1 MVGMLISSLSGL
13 AATILVSREF
23 GTGADLDAFYAAN
36 RLTEILF
43 NLMAGGALAS
53 AFVPVYTELLS
64 KDDHAGA
71 WQLVSAIGNLLF
83 LSMGVIAIL
92 AAIFA
97 PWLVENI
104 IAPGFHDSSQVT
116 LTVDLLRIMLASSVI
131 FGLSGLIMGVLNARQ
146 HFILPALA
154 PAFYRFGW
162 IFGLLFLVPRWG
174 IRGLAWGVVLG
185 AGLHLLIQVPG
196 FIGSKLRY
204 SPQLRL
210 SDPEVRQVALL
221 MGPRV
226 LGVAIVQIN
235 FLVNTILAS
244 GQPAGNLAALSFAL
258 ALMIMPQ
265 AIIAQAPA
273 IAALPTFSEQVA
285 KGNLKALRSS
295 LVSTLR
301 GVFFLA
307 LPASIGLI
315 LLRGPMVSLL
325 LERGAFDVSSS
336 QLVSWALL
344 WYALGLMG
352 HALLEIIVRAFYA
365 MKDTRTPVLIG
376 AAAMILNLLF
386 SLSFINIFGKIGWAP
401 LGGLALANSL
411 ATALE
416 SLLLLYILQKR
427 LQGLDL
433 LKMIHALRPV
443 LVSASIMAV
452 FLYLWGIILVDL
464 PVWFVGLGGIT
475 LGAGIYL
482 IVANILRAQEVQQ
495 YLEVLFNRFR

>member
-1 MVGMLISSLSGL
+1 MAGMVISSLSGL
-13 AATILVSREF
+13 AASILVSREF
-23 GTGADLDAFYAAN
+23 GTSAELDAFYAAN

-53 AFVPVYTELLS
+53 AFVPVYTELLA
-64 KDDHAGA
+64 KDDRSGA
-71 WQLVSAIGNLLF
+71 WHFVSAIANILF

-104 IAPGFHDSSQVT
+104 IAPGFHDSSQLK
-116 LTVDLLRIMLASSVI
+116 LTVDLMRTMLASSVI

-162 IFGLLFLVPRWG
+162 IFGLLFLVPHWG
-174 IRGLAWGVVLG
+174 IFGLAWGVVLG

-196 FIGSKLRY
+196 FIGSKWRY
-204 SPQLRL
+204 SPQLRIN
-210 SDPEVRQVALL
+210 DPEVRQVALL

-244 GQPAGNLAALSFAL
+244 GQSEGSLAALSFAL

-285 KGNLKALRSS
+285 KGNLSALRSS
-295 LVSTLR
+295 FVSTLR
-301 GVFFLA
+301 GVLFLA
-307 LPASIGLI
+307 LPASIGLV
-315 LLRGPMVSLL
+315 LLRGPLVSFLF
-325 LERGAFDVSSS
+325 ERGAFDVRSS
-336 QLVSWALL
+336 QLVAWALL

-365 MKDTRTPVLIG
+365 LKDTRTPVLIG
-376 AAAMILNLLF
+376 AAAMLLNLLF
-386 SLSFINIFGKIGWAP
+386 SLYFAYLFGQIGWAP

-433 LKMIHALRPV
+433 LKMIRALRP
-443 LVSASIMAV
+443 LLLSAGIMAV
-452 FLYLWGIILVDL
+452 FLYLWGIILADQ
-464 PVWFVGLGGIT
+464 PVGIVALGGIT

-482 IVANILRAQEVQQ
+482 ILANLLRAQEVRQF
-495 YLEVLFNRFR
+495 VDGFFKRFR

>member
-1 MVGMLISSLSGL
+1 MVGMAFSSLSGL
-13 AATILVSREF
+13 AATMLVSREF
-23 GTGADLDAFYAAN
+23 GTSADLDAFYAAN
-36 RLTEILF
+36 RLTEIIF

-64 KDDHAGA
+64 KNKHTKA
-71 WQLVSAIGNLLF
+71 WQMVSAIGNLLF
-83 LSMGVIAIL
+83 LSMGAIAIL
-92 AAIFA
+92 AAIIA
-97 PWLVENI
+97 PWLVENV
-104 IAPGFHDSSQVT
+104 IAPGFREASQIR
-116 LTVDLLRIMLASSVI
+116 LTVELLRIMLASSVI

-162 IFGLLFLVPRWG
+162 IFGILVLVPRWG

-185 AGLHLLIQVPG
+185 AGLHLLIQIPG
-196 FIGSKLRY
+196 LIGSKLKY
-204 SPQLRL
+204 IPQLRL
-210 SDPEVRQVALL
+210 RDPDVRQVALL
-221 MGPRV
+221 MGPRI

-244 GQPAGNLAALSFAL
+244 GQPEGSLAALSFAL

-285 KGNLKALRSS
+285 KGNLQALRSS
-295 LVSTLR
+295 FVSTLR
-301 GVFFLA
+301 GVIFLA

-315 LLRGPMVSLL
+315 LLREPLVSLL
-325 LERGAFDVSSS
+325 LQRGAFGGGSS
-336 QLVSWALL
+336 QMVSWALL

-376 AAAMILNLLF
+376 ASAMTLNLLF
-386 SLSFINIFGKIGWAP
+386 SLFFAYLFRQIGWAP
-401 LGGLALANSL
+401 HGGLALANSL

-416 SLLLLYILQKR
+416 SLLLLFILQKR
-427 LQGLDL
+427 LPGLDL
-433 LKMIHALRPV
+433 FKMIRGLRPV
-443 LVSASIMAV
+443 LVSASLMAL
-452 FLYLWGIILVDL
+452 FLYLWGAILSDL
-464 PVWFVGLGGIT
+464 PVWVVGLGGVI
-475 LGAGIYL
+475 LGAGIYWIL
-482 IVANILRAQEVQQ
+482 ANLLRAQEVQQ
-495 YLEVLFNRFR
+495 FRLFDRFR